1 MINNVT
7 ANDTDNQASPV
18 YYPLSIG
25 KGYGLYTSGVIG
37 QKLSYFKIMNI
48 LSNIMNK
55 SVQDKQMIRAFFT
68 YLFNLMQPDIAKS
81 S

>member
-7 ANDTDNQASPV
+7 ADDRDNQESHV

-37 QKLSYFKIMNI
+37 QIKLS
-48 LSNIMNK
+48 
-55 SVQDKQMIRAFFT
+55 
-68 YLFNLMQPDIAKS
+68 
-81 S
+81 